1 MIHILKETRQ
11 YYYGADLPAQT
22 NGRKKGKLSF
32 HPIFGSRVRDSLI
45 LLSGYSKSESLPAK

>member
-1 MIHILKETRQ
+1 MKVGTTISQNVETRW
-11 YYYGADLPAQT
+11 
-22 NGRKKGKLSF
+22 RKPSTAPSEKRKVGF